1 MRLLDNKSWHKVIR
15 GDPSLGLCVSNG
27 CKERISGSCY
37 YPRFASGHI
46 SEVSFTK
53 IEDRYVVTLHPL
65 PLMTDAH
72 GRLFVEVRSQTTI
85 VAGTVEQFVVGLNLV
100 GITFGRMYD
109 KFTGWSTG
117 TELIEP
123 GYGGDGE
130 CRLRL
135 VTTNNASNARP
146 FFLDSFLPKINDPDF
161 GPAMKVLFFVEEE
174 NVEAITGSVGNEQTG
189 RMQEQMIDMLQAEV
203 QKVQKIPWRVRR
215 IRRYT
220 TIGAGIIAVVAF
232 ILRFFGL
239 IGETLMAS
247 MLSAAVAL
255 LIVYLPQILADA
267 DKR

>member
-1 MRLLDNKSWHKVIR
+1 MRLLDNKSWHKVIN

-27 CKERISGSCY
+27 CAERISGSCY
-37 YPRFASGHI
+37 YPRFDSGHI
-46 SEVSFTK
+46 FEVSFNR
-53 IEDRYVVTLHPL
+53 IEDRTLHPL
-65 PLMTDAH
+65 PLKTDEH
-72 GRLFVEVRSQTTI
+72 DRLFVEVRSQTTI
-85 VAGTVEQFVVGLNLV
+85 VAGTVEQFDVGLNLV

-109 KFTGWSTG
+109 NFTGWSTG

-123 GYGGDGE
+123 GYGE
-130 CRLRL
+130 ARLHL

-146 FFLDSFLPKINDPDF
+146 FFLDSFLPELNNPDF

-232 ILRFFGL
+232 ILWFFGL

-247 MLSAAVAL
+247 MLSAVVAL
-255 LIVYLPQILADA
+255 LIVFLPQILADA

>member
-27 CKERISGSCY
+27 CEKRISGSCY
-37 YPRFASGHI
+37 YPRFDSGHI
-46 SEVSFTK
+46 SEVSFNR
-53 IEDRYVVTLHPL
+53 IEDRDEVTLHQL
-65 PLMTDAH
+65 PLKTDEH
-72 GRLFVEVRSQTTI
+72 DRLFVEVRSQTTI
-85 VAGTVEQFVVGLNLV
+85 VAGTVEQFDVGLNLV

-123 GYGGDGE
+123 GYGRYGE
-130 CRLRL
+130 GRLRL
-135 VTTNNASNARP
+135 VTTNNASNAQP
-146 FFLDSFLPKINDPDF
+146 FFLDSFLPKPKNPDF

-174 NVEAITGSVGNEQTG
+174 NVEAITDSVGNKQAG
-189 RMQEQMIDMLQAEV
+189 RMQEQMNMLQAEV

-215 IRRYT
+215 IGLYT
-220 TIGAGIIAVVAF
+220 TIGAGTIAVVAF

-247 MLSAAVAL
+247 MLSAAGAL
-255 LIVYLPQILADA
+255 FIVFLAQSLADA